1 MRDRSERKKMIDK
14 IERQASIDKRKKMR
28 LEEEEEEEEE

>member
-1 MRDRSERKKMIDK
+1 VRDRSERKKMIDK